1 MFTVINRGHQ
11 VIITALVTEIPESK
25 DFEFEYLKKK
35 IYSVKSIN
43 FQKKY
48 ATIFDDE
55 NYFDLSF
62 SNLKFYLNNEHI
74 IF

>member
-1 MFTVINRGHQ
+1 MFTVINRGQ
-11 VIITALVTEIPESK
+11 KVTITALVTEIQESK
-25 DFEFEYLKKK
+25 DFEYLKKK
-35 IYSVKSIN
+35 MYSVKSLN

-55 NYFDLSF
+55 NYFDLPF

-74 IF
+74 LF